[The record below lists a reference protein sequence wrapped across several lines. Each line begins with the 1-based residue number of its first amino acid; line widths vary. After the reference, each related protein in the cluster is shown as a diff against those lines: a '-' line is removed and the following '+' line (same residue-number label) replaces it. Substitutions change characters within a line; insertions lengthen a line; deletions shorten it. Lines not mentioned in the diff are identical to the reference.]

1 MEEMKRF
8 RVPAF
13 GNWDL
18 CDEIPITQYFE
29 SAVHTHYFPLE
40 EERDLFQ
47 VPVHF
52 IPAYYNY
59 SHQST
64 AAAAAAATTTTTKKN
79 GKGGVE
85 KQSKVCDVI
94 TEVPKRVK
102 HPKAVDEDL
111 YKIPPELLYKKKP
124 KTKKIGR
131 SFWSGCLGISCVP

>member
-29 SAVHTHYFPLE
+29 SAVHAHYFPLE

-59 SHQST
+59 NHQTTT
-64 AAAAAAATTTTTKKN
+64 AATATATTKKN
-79 GKGGVE
+79 GKEGVE

-94 TEVPKRVK
+94 TEVPKRSRA
-102 HPKAVDEDL
+102 PKAVDEDL
-111 YKIPPELLYKKKP
+111 YKIPPELLYKKP
-124 KTKKIGR
+124 KRKRIGR
-131 SFWSGCLGISCVP
+131 SFWSGCLGISCIP